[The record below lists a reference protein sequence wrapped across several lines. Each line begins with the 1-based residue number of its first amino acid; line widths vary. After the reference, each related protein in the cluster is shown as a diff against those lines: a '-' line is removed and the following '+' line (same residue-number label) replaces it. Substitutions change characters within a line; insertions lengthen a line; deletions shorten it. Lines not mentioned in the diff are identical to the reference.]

1 MTLTWANGRQLS
13 TLTKSGS
20 TYSYNYDI
28 DGNRTKKVANGVTTE
43 YYLNEGTIVA
53 EKAGS
58 NVIRYLFDENGD
70 RFGLEYNGSKYV
82 YLFNAQ
88 GDVVAIVNSSNQLV
102 AKYAYD
108 AWGKLLSITGS
119 AASTVGAANPIRYRG
134 YYYDTETGLY
144 YLNSRY
150 YDPQTGRFINADSE
164 DILQVQDDLFDKNLF
179 AYCDNNPI
187 MREDHGGER
196 WSWKTFFGGVAVVAA
211 VVAVAAFTVASGGT
225 AAVAIAGVIGVKT
238 ATVTAAA
245 TTVAAY
251 SCAYGVAAGIGYGV
265 ASNSRGS
272 NYRYAT
278 NNNRGKQKGKE
289 FRGGSKKTRDKWF
302 GNNDKNFQKWYERYG
317 KKYYNDGFD
326 IDSRSEMEMLY
337 DIWKILGRPRMK

>member
-1 MTLTWANGRQLS
+1 MTLTWQNGRQQLA
-13 TLTKSGS
+13 TLTKGGATSS
-20 TYSYNYDI
+20 YSYDI
-28 DGNRTKKVANGVTTE
+28 NGNRTKKVANGVTTE

-187 MREDHGGER
+187 MREDHGGDL
-196 WSWKTFFGGVAVVAA
+196 WGVLAGFGAKAVFGALGKAVLGALAASNPIGWIIGGVVVTAVV
-211 VVAVAAFTVASGGT
+211 TTIYIAS
-225 AAVAIAGVIGVKT
+225 K
-238 ATVTAAA
+238 
-245 TTVAAY
+245 
-251 SCAYGVAAGIGYGV
+251 S
-265 ASNSRGS
+265 
-272 NYRYAT
+272 
-278 NNNRGKQKGKE
+278 
-289 FRGGSKKTRDKWF
+289 D
-302 GNNDKNFQKWYERYG
+302 
-317 KKYYNDGFD
+317 
-326 IDSRSEMEMLY
+326 
-337 DIWKILGRPRMK
+337 P